1 MQKFTVFTVILTVVV
16 VVAAA
21 ELFVNDYLPKLTANV
36 FNADSYTETV
46 ETPTSTAPASDATE
60 AIETP
65 DATVPQ
71 PILGAEPTTTT
82 AISTDPAS
90 TLDYIPLDI
99 EEFSNSY
106 DKATTQAYIS
116 NEQVVQSGFTGAYL
130 EPQDFDGFLFKTI
143 SIGDLYGLKVSKYE
157 ITNGEIAYAKVYVI
171 VPEDV
176 STSSEIYSILKVRA
190 SEGLETEANETNQF
204 GDGSFYMNDSRR
216 ASTVFLTTR
225 VGTTIYG
232 FSYPKEYHPQIK
244 NLVDLIKG

>member
-21 ELFVNDYLPKLTANV
+21 ELFVNDYLPKLSANV
-36 FNADSYTETV
+36 FHADTSAVTV
-46 ETPTSTAPASDATE
+46 PATE
-60 AIETP
+60 VPAVVTE
-65 DATVPQ
+65 PQ
-71 PILGAEPTTTT
+71 PILGADPTVSAVPTETTTE
-82 AISTDPAS
+82 PAS
-90 TLDYIPLDI
+90 TLDYIPFDI
-99 EEFSNSY
+99 EDFSNSY

-143 SIGDLYGLKVSKYE
+143 SIGDLYGLKVNKYD
-157 ITNGEIAYAKVYVI
+157 ITNGETVYAKAYVV

-204 GDGSFYMNDSRR
+204 GDVSFYMNDSRR
-216 ASTVFLTTR
+216 SATVFLVVR